1 MNMPAPP
8 QADGYVTEIAYLPG
22 YYRELNPSILTLA
35 LNRKGFDTWKRGTPF
50 TYLELGAGYALS
62 TLIHAAANPQAQFIV
77 IDVLPDHIL
86 TARAIAEAAQLK
98 NVTFIEGSFA
108 GLHEMALPQCDFI
121 TMHGVWSWI
130 NDDNRAHILRCLDAH
145 LKPGG
150 VLSLS
155 YNTLPGCSPIL
166 PMREL
171 MVAQYATTQGP
182 LPDRMASAIAFA
194 DTLKQVRGGYF
205 IDNPMAY
212 KRFEDLKGRP
222 RNYLAHEYFNAN
234 WTTFYHA
241 DVVASMRPLG
251 LSFVTQASIF
261 DSIEELHFSSAAL
274 ALLNKTSDP
283 TLRETLGDFL
293 VNRQFRVDVFVREG
307 AVRGDADELVRNT
320 RFTALAPPQ
329 DLARFKRRTT
339 LGDIEPPRTESVA
352 ILTALMEKPAT
363 IAELAKH
370 SSLQA
375 LPIAELTRLVYV
387 LTGFGAIETAGD
399 IEGHE
404 ARSVTVRLL
413 NRALR
418 ERNRGGMWSGV
429 NASSVTGGGV
439 HTMHED
445 QIFLLMRH
453 EKNPVA
459 ESARILGDTE
469 AAIEPYYRDFVAQR
483 LPRFISMGVD

>member
-8 QADGYVTEIAYLPG
+8 HADGYVTEIAYLPG

-35 LNRKGFDTWKRGTPF
+35 LNHQGYDTWKRGTPF

-62 TLIHAAANPQAQFIV
+62 TLIHAATNPQARFIAV
-77 IDVLPDHIL
+77 DVLPDHIL

-108 GLHEMALPQCDFI
+108 ALHEMALPQCDFI

-130 NDDNRAHILRCLDAH
+130 NDDNRAHLMRCIDAR

-171 MVAQYATTQGP
+171 MVAQFATTQGP
-182 LPDRMASAIAFA
+182 LPDRMASAIGFA
-194 DTLKQVRGGYF
+194 DTLKNVRGGF
-205 IDNPMAY
+205 FADNPMAY
-212 KRFEDLKGRP
+212 RRFEDLKGRP

-241 DVVASMRPLG
+241 DVAASMRPLG
-251 LSFVTQASIF
+251 LSFVAQANIF
-261 DSIEELHFSSAAL
+261 DTIDELHFSDAAM
-274 ALLNKTSDP
+274 ALLNKTPDP
-283 TLRETLGDFL
+283 TLREMLRDFL
-293 VNRQFRVDVFVREG
+293 VDRQFRVDVFVRDG
-307 AVRGDADELVRNT
+307 AARGNADELVQNT
-320 RFTALAPPQ
+320 RFTALAQPQ

-339 LGDIEPPRTESVA
+339 LGDVEPPRTEAIA
-352 ILTALMEKPAT
+352 ILTALSEKPAT

-370 SSLQA
+370 PSLQA
-375 LPIAELTRLVYV
+375 LPIGELTRLVYI

-399 IEGHE
+399 AEGQD
-404 ARSVTVRLL
+404 ARSASVRLL

-429 NASSVTGGGV
+429 NASSVTGGGI

-445 QIFLLMRH
+445 QIFLLMRD
-453 EKNPVA
+453 EKDPIA
-459 ESARILGDTE
+459 ASARILGDTD
-469 AAIEPYYRDFVAQR
+469 AAIAPYYRDFVAQR
-483 LPRFISMGVD
+483 LPTFIRMGVD

>member
-1 MNMPAPP
+1 MNIPAPP
-8 QADGYVTEIAYLPG
+8 RADGYVTEIAYLPG

-35 LNRKGFDTWKRGTPF
+35 LNRQGFDTWKRGTPF

-77 IDVLPDHIL
+77 VDVLPDHIL
-86 TARAIAEAAQLK
+86 TARSIAEAAQLK

-108 GLHEMALPQCDFI
+108 ALHEMALPQCDFI

-130 NDDNRAHILRCLDAH
+130 NDDNRAYLLRCIEAH

-182 LPDRMASAIAFA
+182 LPERMASAIAFA
-194 DTLKQVRGGYF
+194 DTLKSVRGGFF

-241 DVVASMRPLG
+241 DVAASMRPLG
-251 LSFVTQASIF
+251 LSFVTQAGLF
-261 DSIEELHFSSAAL
+261 DTIDELHFSSAAL
-274 ALLNKTSDP
+274 ALLNKTPDS
-283 TLRETLGDFL
+283 TLRETLRDFF
-293 VNRQFRVDVFVREG
+293 VDRQFRVDVFVRDG
-307 AVRGDADELVRNT
+307 AARGNADELLQNT
-320 RFTALAPPQ
+320 RFAALAQPQ
-329 DLARFKRRTT
+329 DLARFRRRTT
-339 LGDIEPPRTESVA
+339 LGDIDPPRESSA
-352 ILTALMEKPAT
+352 ILAALIEKPAT

-370 SSLQA
+370 PSLQA
-375 LPIAELTRLVYV
+375 VTIGELTRLVYI
-387 LTGFGAIETAGD
+387 LTSVGAIETAAD
-399 IEGHE
+399 VDGHA
-404 ARSVTVRLL
+404 ARSETVRRL

-429 NASSVTGGGV
+429 NASSVTGGGI

-445 QIFLLMRH
+445 QIFLLMRD
-453 EKNPVA
+453 EKDPIA
-459 ESARILGDTE
+459 ASARILGDTD
-469 AAIEPYYRDFVAQR
+469 AVIAPYYNDFVAQR
-483 LPRFISMGVD
+483 LPTFIRIGMD